1 MHYITKNPVAGQ
13 FIFIILNSIHWLFIM
28 TIFVEGIVG
37 FEIGFSVN
45 TPIFVFLILLFL
57 VSTIRYL
64 YDVNRN
70 KENDVILLFF
80 TLINTLILVFNLIL
94 WWDFAD
100 GRTDIVI

>member
-1 MHYITKNPVAGQ
+1 MTKNPVAGQ
-13 FIFIILNSIHWLFIM
+13 FIFIILNTIHWIFIM
-28 TIFVEGIVG
+28 TVFVEGIVG

-45 TPIFVFLILLFL
+45 IPIFVFLILLFL

-64 YDVNRN
+64 HDSNRN

-100 GRTDIVI
+100 GRINILI